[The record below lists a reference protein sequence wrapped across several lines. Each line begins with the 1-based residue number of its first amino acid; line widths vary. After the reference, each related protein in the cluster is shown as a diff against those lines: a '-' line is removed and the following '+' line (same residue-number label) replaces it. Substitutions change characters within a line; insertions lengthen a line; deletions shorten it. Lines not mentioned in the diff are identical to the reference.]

1 MSKVVKVEWEND
13 ASEPVDI
20 FVSVSQELLD
30 LTKLING
37 LTSEQI
43 HSGDYDDALEQQMD
57 LACEAIGDLVPVSEH
72 WDFRE
77 EHFYSA
83 IADLLEQET
92 A

>member
-1 MSKVVKVEWEND
+1 MSKVVKVEWETQ
-13 ASEPVDI
+13 AGKSVDI

-37 LTSEQI
+37 LTTEQVY
-43 HSGDYDDALEQQMD
+43 SGDYDYAVEQQMD
-57 LACEAIGDLVPVSEH
+57 LASEAIGDLVPADEH